1 MSDYTEK
8 WAASLK
14 YIKSELSSQA
24 YQTWF
29 DSINMV
35 SLENNE
41 ITIEV
46 PNRFHY
52 EWLDSKY
59 DKLIASNAVIMH
71 KATPDNMIFISFS
84 IILFTIFYYT

>member
-1 MSDYTEK
+1 MENKQNWDRC
-8 WAASLK
+8 LNL
-14 YIKSELSSQA
+14 IKDDLTSQA
-24 YQTWF
+24 FQTWF
-29 DSINMV
+29 KSINCV
-35 SLENNE
+35 GLTDNE

-46 PNRFHY
+46 PTRFHY

-71 KATPDNMIFISFS
+71 KATPDNMIFTSFS